1 MQTVKTKSPVRVIL
15 FLPLHNQSG
24 INTDIKT
31 HNKSAPCG
39 ALLYFLS
46 SDQIVERY
54 VKVVANLP

>member
-1 MQTVKTKSPVRVIL
+1 MIL
-15 FLPLHNQSG
+15 FFFYAIDRA
-24 INTDIKT
+24 INADIKT
-31 HNKSAPCG
+31 HNKSAPFG